1 VADHLRAGARP
12 GDLLARYGGEE
23 FVLVLPGSSLE
34 TAARVAERIRAHVAA
49 HPWEAL
55 QPRLHIT
62 VSFGVACSNECTDDE
77 LLGLATRHLYAA
89 KLSGKNRVMAA
100 AT

>member
-34 TAARVAERIRAHVAA
+34 TAARVAERVRADVAA
-49 HPWEAL
+49 HPWEAVQAGL
-55 QPRLHIT
+55 R
-62 VSFGVACSNECTDDE
+62 VSLSLGVACSNECPDHE
-77 LLGLATRHLYAA
+77 LLALADRRLYAA
-89 KLSGKNRVMAA
+89 KAAGKNRIE
-100 AT
+100 TGS